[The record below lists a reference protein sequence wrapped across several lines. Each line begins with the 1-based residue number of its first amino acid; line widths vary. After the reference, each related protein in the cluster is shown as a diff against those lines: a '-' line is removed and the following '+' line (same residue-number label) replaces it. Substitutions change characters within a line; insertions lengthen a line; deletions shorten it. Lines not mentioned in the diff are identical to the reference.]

1 MLIGLAVISVILL
14 YLCIWALQGLTKA
27 PHPNPLPE
35 GEGIGRLGTST
46 PCWARADPLGHPL
59 RNHDNSGMGIGPRHM
74 GQDGAIHHPQS
85 LDAMHATVL
94 IHHSHRVCGWP
105 HL

>member
-1 MLIGLAVISVILL
+1 MGS
-14 YLCIWALQGLTKA
+14 
-27 PHPNPLPE
+27 
-35 GEGIGRLGTST
+35 LGTST
-46 PCWARADPLGHPL
+46 PRWARADPLGHPL

-85 LDAMHATVL
+85 LDAMHATIL

-105 HL
+105 HLAGAGDVASRAHGLEQSGVQRLVRG